1 MLKKFIVFEGLDGS
15 GKTTQLK
22 LLSKTLDEQEIKHI
36 RVNQPSSS
44 RIGRLTRSAEQ
55 GEFPLSTETIA
66 MLFAADRLEIMLNE
80 VRPALESDLYV
91 LCDRHYMSSL
101 AYQGQSDEKYK
112 RVADYNQVSMQNF
125 RPEITI
131 FIDVEPEECIKRITS
146 VRDATG
152 IYEKLS
158 DLLEVRKRYFENF
171 SKLMY
176 TDNVLIIKGD
186 DDINIINKNI
196 YNALCEKGVFYFG

>member
-22 LLSKTLDEQEIKHI
+22 LLSKKLDEQNIRHI
-36 RVNQPSSS
+36 RVSQPSTS

-80 VRPALESDLYV
+80 VRPAIENNFHV

-101 AYQGQSDEKYK
+101 AYQGQDDKRYK
-112 RVADYNQVSMQNF
+112 RVADYNQVSMNSF
-125 RPEITI
+125 RPEITV
-131 FIDVEPEECIKRITS
+131 FIDVDPEECIKRIVS

-158 DLLEVRKRYFENF
+158 DLIQVRKRYFENF
-171 SKLMY
+171 EKLVY
-176 TDNVLIIKGD
+176 TDNVIIIEGD
-186 DDINIINKNI
+186 ADIGVINKKI
-196 YNALCEKGVFYFG
+196 YNALCEKGVFN